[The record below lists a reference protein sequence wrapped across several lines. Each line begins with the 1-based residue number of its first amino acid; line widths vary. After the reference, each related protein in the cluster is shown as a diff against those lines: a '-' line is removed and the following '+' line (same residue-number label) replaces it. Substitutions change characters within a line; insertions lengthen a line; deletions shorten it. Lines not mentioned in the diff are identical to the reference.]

1 MAAQQQV
8 VRVKVPQG
16 ATVGSTVQAT
26 LPNGQ
31 QVKVQL
37 PPGVVPGQ
45 VISIAVQAAA
55 SPRTTQ
61 NLPPQAASN
70 VQAMKAVRLTVP
82 ATIPAS
88 RTIRFT
94 LDGTVHE
101 VPLPPGA
108 RPGQTL
114 DLQVP
119 AAAPQPVKKK
129 SSSWFG
135 SKTKKKSGKK
145 PEAAPP
151 PPGTRRVRVVVPP
164 NLGSATSFGISV
176 DGVSMVVNVP
186 KGVKAGESVNVD
198 VPLPTGPAREVA
210 TAPAPSPAAP
220 APAPAPGGGWF
231 GSSEPAPA
239 PAPKRGWFASLTG
252 RDRPAGEDAP
262 PPSALKRHAET
273 SSVVQNG
280 MTVASALLSAGSS
293 LPLVGRLCE
302 AAQSCLGSAEEF
314 SEKADDVLVAAKRVV
329 DVLNVVQMMARNAD
343 KLAEGR
349 ELVEQAMRELVDLVV
364 EFDGAV
370 RKFGKKGWLQ
380 RAFKMQSHT
389 KSLGRL
395 DKRIVAQLQIFR
407 DIYRLSV
414 DHLMMERT
422 YRIEASVGQLV
433 AERVRATGESE
444 AQAAASLSADP
455 AAVARVAVDGRVA
468 AAELSSELQEFRLEV
483 KEGLDNLDKKMQQ
496 MLAGRDGDR
505 DELAGIAKA
514 VNAAAARDAEL
525 MKAVEAGAARDEQ
538 ILAAVEAGAQRDAG
552 LRQQIRGLGDSLR
565 RKTKKESARQYK
577 DAQLER
583 YEVQVED
590 VSEAPIATGGFGSVH
605 TAWYAAEEVCL
616 KKISIA
622 GLTHARREKVV
633 RSFKTE
639 LGIMTQLRSPRIVSV
654 LGVVTTD
661 SSCLGLV
668 MEYCVG
674 GSLRAALDDESGVV
688 TGALQRTWSADV
700 ALGMSYLYAQGVEH
714 RDLKALNVL
723 LTSDLRGKVT
733 DFGLSR
739 CDELKTALTTQ
750 ATAGGGGAAG
760 TPAFMAPELLE
771 DNVFDEKSD
780 VYSYAMVLWEI
791 WDKGLPW
798 HGLQPMQ
805 IMRKVVDKRQRPP
818 VPAGMPAELR
828 VLMVRAWAPDPAD
841 RPDFAGISSRLK
853 AFSPRTRAA
862 ARPPASSAQN
872 STRSL
877 ANPRSWLGGAS

>member
-198 VPLPTGPAREVA
+198 VPLPTSPAREVA
-210 TAPAPSPAAP
+210 PAPAPSPAAP
-220 APAPAPGGGWF
+220 APAPKGGWF
-231 GSSEPAPA
+231 GSSEPAS
-239 PAPKRGWFASLTG
+239 APKRGWFASLTG
-252 RDRPAGEDAP
+252 RDTPAGEDAP

-273 SSVVQNG
+273 SRVVQNG
-280 MTVASALLSAGSS
+280 MQLASGLLAVGSS

-302 AAQSCLGSAEEF
+302 AAGSCLGSAEEF
-314 SEKADDVLVAAKRVV
+314 GEKADDVLVAAKRVV

-349 ELVEQAMRELVDLVV
+349 ELVDQAMRELVDLLV
-364 EFDGAV
+364 EFNAAV
-370 RKFGKKGWLQ
+370 RKFGKKGWLK
-380 RAFKMQSHT
+380 RAFKMQSHV

-407 DIYRLSV
+407 DVYRLSV
-414 DHLMMERT
+414 
-422 YRIEASVGQLV
+422 
-433 AERVRATGESE
+433 
-444 AQAAASLSADP
+444 
-455 AAVARVAVDGRVA
+455 
-468 AAELSSELQEFRLEV
+468 
-483 KEGLDNLDKKMQQ
+483 
-496 MLAGRDGDR
+496 
-505 DELAGIAKA
+505 
-514 VNAAAARDAEL
+514 
-525 MKAVEAGAARDEQ
+525 
-538 ILAAVEAGAQRDAG
+538 
-552 LRQQIRGLGDSLR
+552 
-565 RKTKKESARQYK
+565 
-577 DAQLER
+577 
-583 YEVQVED
+583 
-590 VSEAPIATGGFGSVH
+590 
-605 TAWYAAEEVCL
+605 
-616 KKISIA
+616 
-622 GLTHARREKVV
+622 
-633 RSFKTE
+633 
-639 LGIMTQLRSPRIVSV
+639 
-654 LGVVTTD
+654 
-661 SSCLGLV
+661 
-668 MEYCVG
+668 
-674 GSLRAALDDESGVV
+674 
-688 TGALQRTWSADV
+688 
-700 ALGMSYLYAQGVEH
+700 
-714 RDLKALNVL
+714 
-723 LTSDLRGKVT
+723 
-733 DFGLSR
+733 
-739 CDELKTALTTQ
+739 
-750 ATAGGGGAAG
+750 
-760 TPAFMAPELLE
+760 
-771 DNVFDEKSD
+771 
-780 VYSYAMVLWEI
+780 
-791 WDKGLPW
+791 
-798 HGLQPMQ
+798 
-805 IMRKVVDKRQRPP
+805 P
-818 VPAGMPAELR
+818 VP
-828 VLMVRAWAPDPAD
+828 
-841 RPDFAGISSRLK
+841 
-853 AFSPRTRAA
+853 
-862 ARPPASSAQN
+862 
-872 STRSL
+872 
-877 ANPRSWLGGAS
+877 